1 MRRNTRLDTSNTEQP
16 SRYSF
21 LETPMEMRA
30 PIGIS
35 DRQNSPPPPP
45 VPPINPNPMQTGQLN
60 PNPPNEKEHEQEYLR
75 QLQLQQQRAATPYDG
90 PPPLEQHPAHFAPY
104 ADDIESP
111 VERPVAPTQQPEVR
125 PPNSPGPVPI
135 KSAPVVEQQT
145 QQGQATSVE
154 PDSNPL
160 QQPFS
165 PVSPLSPHSVT
176 SPVGTFRNI
185 NHGPAQS
192 DDIYATHLP
201 GQISHPNQEVKGGT
215 WSHSMCDCSD
225 VGTCC
230 LGLLCP
236 CILYGR
242 TQHRLDMKS
251 RKEDPTNLLAYEKCN
266 GSCTVMALLC
276 GCQWLLATIQHSR
289 TRKAYRIKGRA
300 GDKETR
306 RTPKQSRSS
315 SKRTPGFAIYRT
327 YTDVIPTTS

>member
-30 PIGIS
+30 PVGIS
-35 DRQNSPPPPP
+35 NGQNSPPPP
-45 VPPINPNPMQTGQLN
+45 VPPLNPTPMQTEQSNPNPN
-60 PNPPNEKEHEQEYLR
+60 SPNEKEQEQEYLR
-75 QLQLQQQRAATPYDG
+75 QLQLQQQRAATPYTG

-104 ADDIESP
+104 ADDITESP
-111 VERPVAPTQQPEVR
+111 VQAPVAPMQQPSIQ

-135 KSAPVVEQQT
+135 KSDPVVEQQPR
-145 QQGQATSVE
+145 QGQATSVE

-165 PVSPLSPHSVT
+165 PVSPLSQHSVA

-185 NHGPAQS
+185 NHGPGQS
-192 DDIYATHLP
+192 DDIYANHLP

-236 CILYGR
+236 CILYGK
-242 TQHRLDMKS
+242 TQHRLDLKS
-251 RKEDPTNLLAYEKCN
+251 RKEDPTNLLA
-266 GSCTVMALLC
+266 A
-276 GCQWLLATIQHSR
+276 SR
-289 TRKAYRIKGRA
+289 NNPA
-300 GDKETR
+300 
-306 RTPKQSRSS
+306 
-315 SKRTPGFAIYRT
+315 
-327 YTDVIPTTS
+327 